1 MKLVLFVILFILLV
15 YWIMHLKSNC
25 STKLKVFEPYIF
37 LVHYIGQYYER
48 VRKKWLTNWKSTQH
62 QLNLFLKNSTKVY
75 FRIIRSRT
83 HYLPNWSG
91 DTYLKIYLIVLGF
104 IDFLVFLVTRLP
116 KLPYLIWRFLF
127 LATFPAFITYVLLVY
142 CYRTYYNLNLKTP
155 LIKPLPSWRRF
166 VLLVVDKFS
175 NFLYKYTVLQQTRT
189 HLWNIT
195 LESLTDNF
203 FFLKKYYR
211 LNDLIWQDGF
221 LIDFLQ
227 KKVADR
233 WVRTFIIYSGYLFS
247 ERFLFDIVVRFYI
260 DFIIWP
266 TYNNSLYEFSSVS
279 ATLTVTLLILMK
291 LFLLISI
298 YNIILLF

>member
-1 MKLVLFVILFILLV
+1 MKLVLFVTLFILFL
-15 YWIMHLKSNC
+15 YWIVRRNPNS
-25 STKLKVFEPYIF
+25 STKFKVFEPYTF
-37 LVHYIGQYYER
+37 LINYTIRCYEE
-48 VRKKWLTNWKSTQH
+48 VRIKWLINWNWMQH

-75 FRIIRSRT
+75 FQFIRSKT
-83 HYLPNWSG
+83 PHLPHWSG
-91 DTYLKIYLIVLGF
+91 DTYLKIYLLTLGF
-104 IDFLVFLVTRLP
+104 IDFLVFLLTRLP

-127 LATFPAFITYVLLVY
+127 LATFPAFITYVLIVF

-166 VLLVVDKFS
+166 VLLVMDKFS

-291 LFLLISI
+291 LFLLISV
-298 YNIILLF
+298 YNLVLLF